1 MIMTWAA
8 QAKFT
13 HGPIELKTESVTVNN
28 WCPSLAIG
36 VLARTFLPSAL
47 RNPMMRS
54 HTTVQVFGGRKV
66 LLLFW
71 KKLTLY
77 SPRTHSLDQCDRKD
91 IYNVTKDSFFKQM
104 QFFSTFCSSKNP
116 DNFCSCCLFFCA
128 VSKTILSSTTFLI
141 LPIIIILLLFIYN
154 NIITHIY
161 IYIYI
166 YICAILPL
174 NMLTWIGAN
183 INLIKPV
190 NRFLEDLTITALLV
204 KTCKICHWAS
214 AFSKGTLV

>member
-13 HGPIELKTESVTVNN
+13 HGPIELKIELVTVNN
-28 WCPSLAIG
+28 WCPSSAIG
-36 VLARTFLPSAL
+36 VLARTFLPSPL

-77 SPRTHSLDQCDRKD
+77 SPRTHSLDQSDHKD

-116 DNFCSCCLFFCA
+116 DYFCSCCLFFCA
-128 VSKTILSSTTFLI
+128 VSKNILSSTTFLI
-141 LPIIIILLLFIYN
+141 LPIIIIL
-154 NIITHIY
+154 IY

-166 YICAILPL
+166 YIYAILPL
-174 NMLTWIGAN
+174 NMLTWMGAN

-190 NRFLEDLTITALLV
+190 NRFLEDPTITALLV